1 MTLTTNSL
9 KNGAAAD
16 SATFHCMS
24 HDFTKAADAIM
35 NGAASPKN
43 PYRLSV
49 RMASVALALVKS
61 GGHISAWAAVTQMA
75 RSLPGVNMAVIDN
88 AKKRA
93 NHLLQ
98 NEIRAGN
105 AAWDRFCMS
114 AIYSRRERK
123 HIENAICF
131 ASLLLIAKKEEADQL
146 MRLLREKDEAY

>member
-1 MTLTTNSL
+1 MSPSTNNL
-9 KNGAAAD
+9 KNGAASA

-24 HDFTKAADAIM
+24 HEFDKAADALL

-49 RMASVALALVKS
+49 RMASVALALVKD

-75 RSLPGVNMAVIDN
+75 RNLPGVNMAVIDN

-105 AAWDRFCMS
+105 AAWDKFCMS
-114 AIYSRRERK
+114 AIYSKRERK

-131 ASLLLIAKKEEADQL
+131 ASLILIATLDEAQAL
-146 MRLLREKDEAY
+146 VRLLREKDDAY